1 MKRTMTRLGALLLLS
16 AAALV
21 SCTRELPAGPESPLG
36 GKDLRKVS
44 LRIEGQDA
52 DTRVAVNDGSG
63 KCSWLKGD
71 AIAMYITGSGANTY
85 SNLTV
90 DHTEECVQVGL
101 PGNQEIGFYSVYPAG
116 ASVAGYYGNTEL
128 RVRYNN
134 AYTFPKM
141 GADSLKL
148 WSPLP
153 MVAANTENGT
163 ALNSISFYHVGGLL
177 RLVLSNYSKSDVTS
191 IKVTLEGMKQVTGIF
206 TVNNPATLAADVT
219 FQEGIDAAQNVIT
232 YSVPSGLNA
241 SLPDEL
247 WVNVPLPTGDYSAI
261 SGVKVDVSSAS
272 SPRSLTRKVQWS
284 KIRHGQGKHIQ
295 MDLSGAAGALSY
307 VAIGSTDDVTLW
319 KGETR
324 VRRAIAYD
332 AADIAIPSASITWA
346 SSNPSVA
353 QVLNNGTVTAMGAG
367 TAVLTATATAGG
379 VTKTE
384 SFTLHVNEITG
395 ITLDRRTLY
404 ARKGTTT
411 HLKATVQYTT
421 NGTVPEV
428 PKVSWSSSVP
438 AKATVAQS
446 RTVSGERN
454 AINPLALGSTVITAS
469 VPANS
474 YGTNVLNSVTANVTV
489 IGAKYIPGAFSV
501 SPTKQVFFGSGNLQV
516 NYTNENGSDK
526 REWLFSEHQ
535 WDYYDDDM
543 STFPVPAGTTVR
555 ISHFAWATAGVKN
568 PGGDYG
574 YDSGQVHYNP
584 HDMGLH
590 GLPFNNDNNIYGY
603 GPSDYYSYPLPTYSY
618 HDYLWAFGISVDI
631 SAGNTWNDYPEL
643 RKYCDWGV
651 HFDDEGYG
659 SDSSTSGT
667 WFTMSVYEW
676 QYLLSERPNATL
688 LSGIAMIFDEVRN
701 QYLYGFVILP
711 DNFDNAPEGC
721 SFTPVTT
728 DFASNVFST
737 AGSFRGTSG
746 TWAKMEEYG
755 AVFLPSGIAYQ
766 VYGAQGGYYGKEIN
780 SNGISYWSS
789 SGSSYPRGSSYN
801 GDYSVLSSSA
811 YSAHFA
817 AYGRFF
823 SNDETDR
830 RTRLPVRLV
839 HE

>member
-36 GKDLRKVS
+36 GSGIRTVA
-44 LRIEGQDA
+44 LRIEGQEGG
-52 DTRVAVNDGSG
+52 TKVAVNDGSG

-307 VAIGSTDDVTLW
+307 LAIGSTDDVTLW

-332 AADIAIPSASITWA
+332 AADIAIPGATITWA

-353 QVLNNGTVTAMGAG
+353 QVLNNGTVTVMGAG
-367 TAVLTATATAGG
+367 TAVITATATAGG

-404 ARKGTTT
+404 ARKGTPT
-411 HLKATVQYTT
+411 HLTATLQYTT
-421 NGTVPEV
+421 NGTIAELPR
-428 PKVSWSSSVP
+428 VSWSSSVP
-438 AKATVAQS
+438 AKATVAQA

-454 AINPLALGSTVITAS
+454 AINPLALGSTVVTAF

-474 YGTNVLNSVTANVTV
+474 YGTNVQTSVTASVTV

-501 SPTKQVFFGSGNLQV
+501 SPTKQVFFASGNLQV
-516 NYTNENGSDK
+516 NSTYEDGEIK
-526 REWLFSEHQ
+526 FEWIFLEHQ
-535 WDYYDDDM
+535 WTNNLGSMDDNTAVYW
-543 STFPVPAGTTVR
+543 SFSWGT
-555 ISHFAWATAGVKN
+555 GMQ
-568 PGGDYG
+568 PG
-574 YDSGQVHYNP
+574 SNSPNQ
-584 HDMGLH
+584 
-590 GLPFNNDNNIYGY
+590 
-603 GPSDYYSYPLPTYSY
+603 
-618 HDYLWAFGISVDI
+618 
-631 SAGNTWNDYPEL
+631 TWS
-643 RKYCDWGV
+643 DWGI

-659 SDSSTSGT
+659 SHSRNNGT
-667 WFTMSVYEW
+667 WFTLSSSEW
-676 QYLLSERPNATL
+676 TYLINERPNASILWARASIYNPVSKTYVFGL
-688 LSGIAMIFDEVRN
+688 
-701 QYLYGFVILP
+701 VILP
-711 DNFDNAPEGC
+711 DNFEDCPEGC
-721 SFTPVTT
+721 SFTPIRG
-728 DFASNVFST
+728 DFFSNLYS
-737 AGSFRGTSG
+737 AGDPSKGPNGLWSL
-746 TWAKMEEYG
+746 MESYG
-755 AVFLPSGIAYQ
+755 AVFLPTSGAEF
-766 VYGAQGGYYGKEIN
+766 AQ
-780 SNGISYWSS
+780 YWSS
-789 SGSSYPRGSSYN
+789 DAAGSGDAYSFFFNSSALYPR
-801 GDYSVLSSSA
+801 YSQSRSREA
-811 YSAHFA
+811 M
-817 AYGRFF
+817 
-823 SNDETDR
+823 
-830 RTRLPVRLV
+830 VRLV